1 MYHEPACCSR
11 CVANVVG
18 SCMSP
23 KSWCASMIVTAA
35 FPNVKPLAN
44 PNTKAIP
51 DEALV
56 ELDKNVIK
64 SDS

>member
-1 MYHEPACCSR
+1 
-11 CVANVVG
+11 
-18 SCMSP
+18 MSP
-23 KSWCASMIVTAA
+23 KSWCVSMIVTAA

-56 ELDKNVIK
+56 KLDKNVIK